1 MNNTLNFEE
10 EKTNGERKGGKY
22 LEKRNMFVEE
32 EKKTEEGKEQQGEK
46 YVERKTYFF
55 CN

>member
-1 MNNTLNFEE
+1 
-10 EKTNGERKGGKY
+10 
-22 LEKRNMFVEE
+22 MFVEE